1 MLPYQVPLKVGVAEI
16 LWQLGGLEE
25 SYLLKRSLGS
35 IFPTCT
41 MVHQFVITK
50 GGWIFLYKI
59 LDQYKMVLSHSR
71 FCDTKGFFN
80 KMFRLRIKLEKID
93 HEFYYP
99 EDIIRNEFSLQE
111 QETKKE
117 KWRVYSRV
125 LELIHHF
132 DKDYN
137 PLDKVEPEVKKFINS

>member
-1 MLPYQVPLKVGVAEI
+1 MGNIE
-16 LWQLGGLEE
+16 
-25 SYLLKRSLGS
+25 
-35 IFPTCT
+35 
-41 MVHQFVITK
+41 
-50 GGWIFLYKI
+50 
-59 LDQYKMVLSHSR
+59 
-71 FCDTKGFFN
+71 
-80 KMFRLRIKLEKID
+80 

-125 LELIHHF
+125 LEFIHHF

-137 PLDKVEPEVKKFINS
+137 PLDKVEPEVNKINKLMIVFPSIMEAMNGKKQLLIDAYPDRAREVMRRLAPTPHVGVGHLIV